1 MPAATAFDRR
11 TLFSRAALRA
21 AGAEFLGGSSA
32 TAAERRLELTVA
44 RRAMACEFSLTF
56 PAGLRGAVEAGCAAL
71 DEVERL
77 ERKLSVYL
85 EDSELSRLN
94 REAAGAPVT
103 ADAEVYHLLR
113 WAARLSAATGGTFD
127 AAGGALVKAWGFSGG
142 PHRIPSASDLHT
154 ALAAS
159 GSRHVLFDD
168 PRRAIRF
175 DCPGL
180 EFNLGGIGKGF
191 AIDRALHLIRTRRRI
206 RCALMQGGQSSIKGI
221 GSPPGEPRGWTV
233 ALCHPLH
240 PDRPVARIRLRD
252 RALGTSGAANRFFVA
267 QGRRYGHVLDP
278 RTGWPARGLLGAS
291 ALAGS
296 ATEADALSTAFF
308 VMGVEGTRR
317 FCEEHPEFGA
327 VLVVPGKIRNAAPE
341 VLAMGAVDAEVM
353 V

>member
-1 MPAATAFDRR
+1 MPAETAYDRR
-11 TLFSRAALRA
+11 TLFSPAALRA
-21 AGAEFLGGSSA
+21 AGAQFLAGSSS

-85 EDSELSRLN
+85 VDSELSRLN

-103 ADAEVYHLLR
+103 TDAEVYHLLQ
-113 WAARLSAATGGTFD
+113 WAARLSAATGGAFD
-127 AAGGALVKAWGFSGG
+127 AAGGALVKACGFSGG
-142 PHRIPSASDLHT
+142 AHRVPSASDLHT

-159 GSRHVLFDD
+159 GWRHVLFDD

-175 DCPGL
+175 DCPCL

-191 AIDRALHLIRTRRRI
+191 AIDRALHRIRI

-233 ALCHPLH
+233 AICHPVH
-240 PDRPVARIRLRD
+240 PNRPVARIRLRD

-278 RTGWPARGLLGAS
+278 RTGWPARGLLSAS
-291 ALAGS
+291 AVAGS

-308 VMGVEGTRR
+308 VMGMEGTRR

-327 VLVVPGKIRNAAPE
+327 VLVAPGKTRNAVPE
-341 VLAMGAVDAEVM
+341 VLVMGAVDAEVM